1 MRLILLGPPG
11 AGKGTQAEFL
21 SATLEIPH
29 ISTGDIFRANIKGD
43 TPLGILAKKYIDS
56 GKLVPDDVTID
67 IVASRLHDEDCASG
81 FIMDGFPRTIPQ
93 AEMFDKMLEKLGE
106 KVEAVINITVED
118 ERLIKRLS
126 GRRMCTCGRT
136 YHIDNNPPKVEGI
149 CDVCSSSLYIRD
161 DDKEETIKERLKTY
175 HEQTSPLVD
184 YYQEKGLIINFD
196 GSKPIDVTTREI
208 LEGLKN
214 KRTDIE
220 ALK

>member
-214 KRTDIE
+214 KQTDIE
-220 ALK
+220 ALQ

>member
-214 KRTDIE
+214 KQTDIE

>member
-214 KRTDIE
+214 KQTDVE